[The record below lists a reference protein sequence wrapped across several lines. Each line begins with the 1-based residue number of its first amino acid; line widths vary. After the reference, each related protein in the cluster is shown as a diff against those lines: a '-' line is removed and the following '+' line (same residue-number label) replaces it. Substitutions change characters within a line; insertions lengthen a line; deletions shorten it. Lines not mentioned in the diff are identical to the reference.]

1 MNFRFDISK
10 KFQCLIFSITMLC
23 VIISCQDATSNN
35 NQFDKNF
42 VHTVYFWLNNPESK
56 EDRKLFEESLNKFL
70 ETSKYAK
77 TNFIG
82 IPAGTDRE
90 VVDNSYTY
98 ALVVTFSSKEEQNL
112 YQKEEAHLLF
122 IKEASSLWNKVQIYD
137 AIGLD

>member
-1 MNFRFDISK
+1 
-10 KFQCLIFSITMLC
+10 MLC